1 MLVRRGICCYLGHN
15 LFISHLCAKWGC
27 FAMNACQMSPV
38 FGISRR
44 RAAPGVVAAWIMTII
59 VVGGCSVRQ
68 EGEGPGHRQ
77 QPLAIS
83 PQQELEIGRAAYKEI
98 LAKAQVVSAGPQ
110 VERVRRVGERI
121 AAVIAIEPLMREI
134 NLHIVPNEFEWEY
147 SVLKND
153 QINAFC
159 LPGGKICV
167 FTGLLDVVRND
178 DQLAAV
184 LSHEIS
190 HALAH
195 HVSERIARERT
206 VGHGLLSLSYDRQQ
220 ESEAD
225 HIGIFLMT
233 FAGYDPDQALAF
245 WREMEAAGGGAAI
258 PAILS
263 DHPSD
268 AQRLAQLQGWIPL
281 AKAAK
286 RAYDEH
292 RIAPVGNR

>member
-1 MLVRRGICCYLGHN
+1 MRRLAFMKLGQSQ
-15 LFISHLCAKWGC
+15 L
-27 FAMNACQMSPV
+27 
-38 FGISRR
+38 R
-44 RAAPGVVAAWIMTII
+44 RATHCSAAIARIAFTVAVVTMLAAGCGV
-59 VVGGCSVRQ
+59 Q
-68 EGEGPGHRQ
+68 EQGTGPGHRMQ
-77 QPLAIS
+77 SLALS
-83 PQQELEIGRAAYKEI
+83 PQQELQVGHDAFKQI
-98 LAKAQVVSAGPQ
+98 LAKSHVVRSGPQVDQ
-110 VERVRRVGERI
+110 VERVGRRI
-121 AAVIAIEPLMREI
+121 AAVVAIEPLMREI
-134 NLHIVPNEFEWEY
+134 NLHVTPGEFEWEY
-147 SVLKND
+147 AVLESR

-167 FTGLLDVVRND
+167 YTGLLDVVRND

-184 LSHEIS
+184 MSHEIS

-195 HVSERIARERT
+195 HISERIARERT
-206 VGHGLLSLSYDRQQ
+206 VGHGLLSLHYDRQQ

-233 FAGYDPDQALAF
+233 FAGYDPDQAVAF
-245 WREMEAAGGGAAI
+245 WQEMEAASGPTSM

-268 AQRLAQLQGWIPL
+268 ASRLRQIQEWIPM

-292 RIAPVGNR
+292 RIAPLNGRG

>member
-1 MLVRRGICCYLGHN
+1 MQGDRNSAPLVLRVARRVTV
-15 LFISHLCAKWGC
+15 A
-27 FAMNACQMSPV
+27 ACMV
-38 FGISRR
+38 
-44 RAAPGVVAAWIMTII
+44 AAFVVA
-59 VVGGCSVRQ
+59 GCSDQ
-68 EGEGPGHRQ
+68 QPGEGPGHRS

-83 PQQELEIGRAAYKEI
+83 PQQELELGRAAYREI
-98 LAKAQVVSAGPQ
+98 LAKSQVVRSGPQ
-110 VERVRRVGERI
+110 VDRVRKVGGRI
-121 AAVIAIEPLMREI
+121 AGVVAIEPLMREI
-134 NLHIVPNEFEWEY
+134 NLHVAPGEFEWEY
-147 SVLKND
+147 SVLEND

-167 FTGLLDVVRND
+167 FTGLLGVVRND

-195 HVSERIARERT
+195 HISERIARERT

-233 FAGYDPDQALAF
+233 FAGYDPNQALAF
-245 WREMEAAGGGAAI
+245 WREMEAVAGRAAV
-258 PAILS
+258 PEILS

-268 AQRLAQLQGWIPL
+268 ARRLEQLKVWIPL
-281 AKAAK
+281 AEAAK
-286 RAYDEH
+286 KAYDEH
-292 RIAPVGNR
+292 RIAPQ

>member
-1 MLVRRGICCYLGHN
+1 MQ
-15 LFISHLCAKWGC
+15 S
-27 FAMNACQMSPV
+27 
-38 FGISRR
+38 
-44 RAAPGVVAAWIMTII
+44 
-59 VVGGCSVRQ
+59 
-68 EGEGPGHRQ
+68 
-77 QPLAIS
+77 LALS
-83 PQQELEIGRAAYKEI
+83 PQQELQVGHDAFKQI
-98 LAKAQVVSAGPQ
+98 LAKSHVVRSGPQVDQ
-110 VERVRRVGERI
+110 VERVGRRI
-121 AAVIAIEPLMREI
+121 AAVVAIEPLMREI
-134 NLHIVPNEFEWEY
+134 NLHVTPGEFEWEY
-147 SVLKND
+147 AVLESR

-167 FTGLLDVVRND
+167 YTGLLDVVRND

-184 LSHEIS
+184 MSHEIS

-195 HVSERIARERT
+195 HISERIARERT
-206 VGHGLLSLSYDRQQ
+206 VGHGLLSLHYDRQQ

-233 FAGYDPDQALAF
+233 FAGYDPDQAVAF
-245 WREMEAAGGGAAI
+245 WQEMEAASGPTSM

-268 AQRLAQLQGWIPL
+268 ASRLRQIQEWIPM

-292 RIAPVGNR
+292 RIAPLNGRG

>member
-1 MLVRRGICCYLGHN
+1 MSHGFRRETQAWEMDLPRNGTG
-15 LFISHLCAKWGC
+15 F
-27 FAMNACQMSPV
+27 NAPRGRV
-38 FGISRR
+38 
-44 RAAPGVVAAWIMTII
+44 ALAVVAAC
-59 VVGGCSVRQ
+59 VVTLSAVTGCSDQ
-68 EGEGPGHRQ
+68 QQGEGPGHRQ

-83 PQQELEIGRAAYKEI
+83 PQQELETGRAAYREI
-98 LAKAQVVSAGPQ
+98 LAKSQVVRGGPQ
-110 VERVRRVGERI
+110 VERVERVGKRI

-134 NLHIVPNEFEWEY
+134 NLHVEPSEFEWEY

-167 FTGLLDVVRND
+167 FTGLLAVAGND

-195 HVSERIARERT
+195 HVSERMARERT

-233 FAGYDPDQALAF
+233 FAGYDPDQALVF
-245 WREMEAAGGGAAI
+245 WREMEAAAGRAAI
-258 PAILS
+258 PEILS

-268 AQRLAQLQGWIPL
+268 ARRLEQLQNWIPL

-286 RAYDEH
+286 KAYDEH

>member
-1 MLVRRGICCYLGHN
+1 
-15 LFISHLCAKWGC
+15 
-27 FAMNACQMSPV
+27 MNACQMRPV
-38 FGISRR
+38 FRISGR
-44 RAAPGVVAAWIMTII
+44 RAAPGIVAAWIMALI
-59 VVGGCSVRQ
+59 VVGGCSDRQ
-68 EGEGPGHRQ
+68 QGEGPGHRQ
-77 QPLAIS
+77 QPLAIG
-83 PQQELEIGRAAYKEI
+83 PKQELEIGRAAYKEI
-98 LAKAQVVSAGPQ
+98 LAKSQVVSKGPQ

-134 NLHIVPNEFEWEY
+134 NLHVAPDEFEWEY
-147 SVLKND
+147 SVLEND

-167 FTGLLDVVRND
+167 FTGLLDVARND

-195 HVSERIARERT
+195 HISERIARERT
-206 VGHGLLSLSYDRQQ
+206 VGHGLLSLSYDREQ

-233 FAGYDPDQALAF
+233 FAGYDPNQALAF
-245 WREMEAAGGGAAI
+245 WREMEAASGRAAI
-258 PAILS
+258 PEILS

-268 AQRLAQLQGWIPL
+268 ARRLEQLQEWIPR
-281 AKAAK
+281 AIAAK
-286 RAYDEH
+286 QAYDEH
-292 RIAPVGNR
+292 RIAPAGSR

>member
-1 MLVRRGICCYLGHN
+1 
-15 LFISHLCAKWGC
+15 
-27 FAMNACQMSPV
+27 MNSIRNRLRFCPSNP
-38 FGISRR
+38 
-44 RAAPGVVAAWIMTII
+44 RAAGVVVAVWVSTLLL
-59 VVGGCSVRQ
+59 GLTGCSDTQ
-68 EGEGPGHRQ
+68 QGEGPGHRD

-83 PQQELEIGRAAYKEI
+83 PQQELEVGRAAYKEI
-98 LAKAQVVSAGPQ
+98 LAKARVVRGGPQ
-110 VERVRRVGERI
+110 VERVRKIGERI
-121 AAVIAIEPLMREI
+121 AAVVAIEPLMREI
-134 NLHIVPNEFEWEY
+134 NLHVAPDEFEWEY
-147 SVLKND
+147 SVLEND

-167 FTGLLDVVRND
+167 FTGLLAAVRND

-195 HVSERIARERT
+195 HVSERMARERT

-225 HIGIFLMT
+225 HIGVFLMT
-233 FAGYDPDQALAF
+233 FAGYDPNQALAF
-245 WREMEAAGGGAAI
+245 WQEMEEAGHGRI
-258 PAILS
+258 PEILS

-268 AQRLAQLQGWIPL
+268 ERRMQQLKGWIPL

-286 RAYDEH
+286 QAYDEH
-292 RIAPVGNR
+292 RIAPEPAGSR